1 MNSQIT
7 EYATKIMELSGW
19 NLCDHCLGRS
29 FSKMVEGQDNKDR
42 GEIIRKILN
51 MEGYSS
57 LKTGSCYICSDI
69 FDTVQNNTV
78 DKIINKISEENIE
91 FSTFLVGSR
100 VLPDIISREEKIH
113 RNIEL
118 DVEGIKKELN
128 REIGKELCFRLK
140 KEVDFENPNI
150 VIMVDFVNDKIDIQI
165 NPLFIEGRYRKLI
178 RGIPQTK
185 WPCRKCKGKGCLNC
199 NYTGQ
204 MYRESVELLVSS
216 PAIDLTKGNSSKFH
230 GAGREDIDVK
240 MLGNGR
246 PFVLEIKEPHIRHL
260 NLKLLLEKINEFAEG
275 KVEVLD
281 LKFTGRERK
290 GEIKYSSTETYKTYK
305 ATVRLE
311 NDIKEE
317 ELDLLQSLKIIK
329 QRTPIRVAHRR
340 ADKIRTREIRKV
352 IVNWINSRKF
362 EMIIECEGGLYI
374 KELISGDE
382 GRSSPSVSEILGTSA
397 LCTHLDVLEVNKPFA
412 Q

>member
-7 EYATKIMELSGW
+7 EYATKIMEISGW

-51 MEGYSS
+51 MESYSS
-57 LKTGSCYICSDI
+57 LKTGSCYICSNL

-100 VLPDIISREEKIH
+100 VLQDIISREEKI
-113 RNIEL
+113 RKNMEL

-128 REIGKELCFRLK
+128 REIGKELSFRLK

-150 VIMVDFVNDKIDIQI
+150 VIMVDFVNDNIDIQI

-185 WPCRKCKGKGCLNC
+185 WPCRKCRGKGCLGC
-199 NYTGQ
+199 DYTGQ

-216 PAIDLTKGNSSKFH
+216 PAIDLAKGNSSKFH

-240 MLGNGR
+240 MLGSGR

-260 NLKLLLEKINEFAEG
+260 NLKLLQKKINEFADG

-281 LKFTGRERK
+281 LKFAGKDRK

-305 ATVRLE
+305 AIVRLE

-340 ADKIRTREIRKV
+340 ADKIRTRKVRKV
-352 IVNWINSRKF
+352 GVNWINSRKF

-382 GRSSPSVSEILGTSA
+382 GRSSPNVSKILGTSA
-397 LCTHLDVLEVNKPFA
+397 LCAQLDVLEVNI
-412 Q
+412 

>member
-1 MNSQIT
+1 
-7 EYATKIMELSGW
+7 
-19 NLCDHCLGRS
+19 
-29 FSKMVEGQDNKDR
+29 MVEGQDNKDR

-51 MEGYSS
+51 MESYSS
-57 LKTGSCYICSDI
+57 LKTGSCYICSNL

-100 VLPDIISREEKIH
+100 VLQDIISREEKIR

-128 REIGKELCFRLK
+128 REIGKELSFRLK

-150 VIMVDFVNDKIDIQI
+150 VIMVDFVNDNIDIQI

-216 PAIDLTKGNSSKFH
+216 PAIDLAKGNSSKFH

-260 NLKLLLEKINEFAEG
+260 NLKILQKKINEFADG

-281 LKFTGRERK
+281 LKFAGRERK
-290 GEIKYSSTETYKTYK
+290 GEIKFSSTETYKTYK
-305 ATVRLE
+305 AIIRLE
-311 NDIKEE
+311 NDIEEE
-317 ELDLLQSLKIIK
+317 ELDLLQSLNIIK

-340 ADKIRTREIRKV
+340 ADKIRTREVRKV
-352 IVNWINSRKF
+352 GVNWINSRKF
-362 EMIIECEGGLYI
+362 EMIIKCEGGLYI
-374 KELISGDE
+374 KELISGDN
-382 GRSSPSVSEILGTSA
+382 GRSIPSVSEILGTSA
-397 LCTHLDVLEVNKPFA
+397 LCAQLDVLEVNI
-412 Q
+412 